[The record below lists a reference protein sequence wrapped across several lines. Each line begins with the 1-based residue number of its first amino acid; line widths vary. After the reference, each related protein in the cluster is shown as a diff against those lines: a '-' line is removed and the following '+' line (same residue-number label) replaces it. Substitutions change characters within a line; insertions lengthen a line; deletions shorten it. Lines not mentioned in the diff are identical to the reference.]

1 MGIIERVVVQD
12 ASGYTTEVGKGVEVA
27 AAEGGQV
34 GSEHKLNVEG
44 RGPAEHHD
52 EGPNLA
58 AVAIRVR

>member
-1 MGIIERVVVQD
+1 MGITERVVVQD

-34 GSEHKLNVEG
+34 GSEHKLNVD
-44 RGPAEHHD
+44 RGPVEHHN